1 MRVMRSVTVH
11 TLVMRRMMRIVV
23 VQYGSADGA
32 YSGAADDACCGN
44 NDDANDD
51 SCGEEGDNTA
61 HLSVAIHSLYHSV
74 VRTL

>member
-1 MRVMRSVTVH
+1 
-11 TLVMRRMMRIVV
+11 MMRIVV
-23 VQYGSADGA
+23 VQCGSDDSA
-32 YSGAADDACCGN
+32 YSGVADDACCGN